1 MILITDFLAL
11 TCVSVVALYML
22 WFSRKNSSPV
32 YKVMKIMSVMIA
44 ILWIVAAFLY
54 SSQQ

>member
-1 MILITDFLAL
+1 MVLITDFLAL
-11 TCVSVVALYML
+11 TCVSVVALYVL
-22 WFSRKNSSPV
+22 WVSRKAGNPV
-32 YKVMKIMSVMIA
+32 YLVMKILSVMIA

>member
-11 TCVSVVALYML
+11 TCVSVVTLYML

-32 YKVMKIMSVMIA
+32 YKVMKIMSVIIALLWITAA
-44 ILWIVAAFLY
+44 ILY
-54 SSQQ
+54 SQQ

>member
-11 TCVSVVALYML
+11 TCVTVVALYML

-32 YKVMKIMSVMIA
+32 YKVMKIMSVIIALLWITAA
-44 ILWIVAAFLY
+44 ILY
-54 SSQQ
+54 SQQ

>member
-11 TCVSVVALYML
+11 LCVTVVTLYML

-32 YKVMKIMSVMIA
+32 YKVMKILSVVIA
-44 ILWIVAAFLY
+44 ILWIMAAFLY
-54 SSQQ
+54 SQQ